1 MKLLHGSP
9 LGVGLG
15 AALLASA
22 CCAPPVL
29 LATFGL
35 ATSSLL
41 LAWLDL
47 KPVFLALTVAVL
59 AGGSAVSLLHSKRAC
74 SAKRSRRRLW
84 LYPLSTAVSF
94 GIGYWLVMGI
104 ATPHLYAQI
113 YASQQKAVAHPKLI
127 IEPNGKAVALH
138 RAAIKVNPGCDGC
151 AVTLAAAIRGLP
163 GVHAA
168 EIDIPHKEAV
178 VLYDPT
184 RTSTRTIQAKI
195 PYRWYFNP
203 RLGTDVALGV
213 PSVSAEPA
221 VDASSMLL
229 LIAVTAGIL
238 ALTSAA
244 VWAGTR
250 SA

>member
-1 MKLLHGSP
+1 MKLPHGRP
-9 LGVGLG
+9 LAIGLG
-15 AALLASA
+15 AAALASA

-41 LAWLDL
+41 LAWLAL
-47 KPVFLALTVAVL
+47 KPVFLILAVAVL
-59 AGGSAVSLLHSKRAC
+59 VGGSAVSLLRSKRAC
-74 SAKRSRRRLW
+74 SAKRSRRLLW

-94 GIGYWLVMGI
+94 GIGYWLVMGV
-104 ATPHLYAQI
+104 ATPHLYSEI
-113 YASQQKAVAHPKLI
+113 YASEQKVVAHTKLI

-138 RAAIKVNPGCDGC
+138 RAVIKVNPGCEGC
-151 AVTLAAAIRGLP
+151 AVALGAALRGLP

-168 EIDIPHKEAV
+168 AIDIRHKEAV
-178 VLYDPT
+178 VLYDPA
-184 RTSTRTIQAKI
+184 RTSTGTIQAKI
-195 PYRWYFNP
+195 PYRWYFKP
-203 RLGTDVALGV
+203 RLGTDVVLGV
-213 PSVSAEPA
+213 SSVSGQPT

-229 LIAVTAGIL
+229 LIAVAGGIL

-244 VWAGTR
+244 VWVGTR